1 MRSLQD
7 DVPFTPAGTATSGRS
22 RRKLESAPPASSNNG
37 AAPNS
42 ADTRTNDGGVG
53 PTPHSVRAGAG
64 ASANGG
70 PADPAAAGTP
80 AEASEPESQSGGA
93 SADDAA
99 KAAGADDGGTMHAAE
114 TKASLVDMRWAAYV
128 GAQAT
133 QPAEAR
139 EQCAP
144 LHTMTPEVTR
154 RSSEP
159 LVRRG
164 RVRVVMYQGGEIT
177 KNG

>member
-1 MRSLQD
+1 M
-7 DVPFTPAGTATSGRS
+7 PFTPAGTATPGRS
-22 RRKLESAPPASSNNG
+22 RRKLESAPPASLSNG

-42 ADTRTNDGGVG
+42 ADARASGGG
-53 PTPHSVRAGAG
+53 AAPAPYSARAGTG

-70 PADPAAAGTP
+70 PADPAAAGTS
-80 AEASEPESQSGGA
+80 AETPEPQSQSRGA
-93 SADDAA
+93 SAGDVA
-99 KAAGADDGGTMHAAE
+99 KAAGVDDGSTMHAAD
-114 TKASLVDMRWAAYV
+114 TTASLVDMRWAAYV

-133 QPAEAR
+133 PPAETR

-164 RVRVVMYQGGEIT
+164 RSRAVMYQGGELR
-177 KNG
+177 